1 MPCHQN
7 RIAGLI
13 VLTVIWGVL
22 YGGIL
27 VARAEIASPAGSTMR
42 VYVGT
47 YTGRNSQGI
56 YQFDFDTATGKATQP
71 ELAGEGVNPSF
82 LALAPSGKF
91 LYSVSELTG
100 GKKEGAINAFAI
112 DPATGKLT
120 LLNQQSSGGQG
131 PCHVTVD
138 HTGKF
143 ALATNYNSGSVTVL
157 PINDDGTLGASTAF
171 DQHEGTGP
179 NKARQEG
186 PHAHSVN
193 MDPSNRFAIVCDL
206 GLDKVFVYRL
216 NADGTLTPHDP
227 PTVQVPAGGG
237 PRHFTFHPNGKFA
250 YVINEMGST
259 VTVFKWDG
267 DKGTLTEVQ
276 TISTL
281 PDGVSLPNNTTAE
294 VQVHPSGKFL
304 YGSNRGHDSIAMFAI
319 DQDTGRLTS
328 LGQVPSGGKTP
339 RHFAIDPTGNWLLAA
354 TSKHEQHLRVSH

>member
-1 MPCHQN
+1 M
-7 RIAGLI
+7 
-13 VLTVIWGVL
+13 
-22 YGGIL
+22 
-27 VARAEIASPAGSTMR
+27 
-42 VYVGT
+42 
-47 YTGRNSQGI
+47 
-56 YQFDFDTATGKATQP
+56 
-71 ELAGEGVNPSF
+71 
-82 LALAPSGKF
+82 
-91 LYSVSELTG
+91 
-100 GKKEGAINAFAI
+100 
-112 DPATGKLT
+112 
-120 LLNQQSSGGQG
+120 
-131 PCHVTVD
+131 
-138 HTGKF
+138 
-143 ALATNYNSGSVTVL
+143 L
-157 PINDDGTLGASTAF
+157 PINDDGTLGTSTAF

-179 NKARQEG
+179 NKAQQEG

-216 NADGTLTPHDP
+216 NADGTLTPNDP

-294 VQVHPSGKFL
+294 VQIHPNGKFL
-304 YGSNRGHDSIAMFAI
+304 YGSNRGHDSIAIFAI
-319 DQDTGRLTS
+319 DQNTGRLTS

-339 RHFAIDPTGNWLLAA
+339 RNFAIDPTGKWLLAA
-354 TSKHEQHLRVSH
+354 HQNTNNICVFRIDPNSGKLEATGDSIEVGQPVCLKFYPPAK